1 MIIWLASYPK
11 SGNTWVR
18 SLLSAY
24 YYSKNGNFNF
34 ELLKNIDVY
43 PQQKYFDVKIDKPG
57 EINSYWDISQE
68 KIISKKKI
76 KILKTHNSLL
86 ELNGKNFTKPQY
98 TLGIIYIV
106 RDPRNV
112 ITSLKNH
119 YDLDYEQSL
128 DFMLNEKKYI
138 YDIREKND
146 YADFHFLSSWSN
158 HYKSWIN
165 NNLFKKMVIK
175 YEDLENDTF
184 KTLKNLIIYIN
195 SLFEV
200 NEKIDKIKINNC
212 IKTTN
217 FEILKNKEKKEGF
230 SENVYSK
237 KINKKI
243 DFFHLGPKNKWEKVV
258 PKEFHEKINNIF
270 KEDLKNLKY

>member
-24 YYSKNGNFNF
+24 YYSKNGNFSF

-175 YEDLENDTF
+175 YEDLENNTF

-195 SLFEV
+195 SLFQV
-200 NEKIDKIKINNC
+200 NEKIDEIKINNC

-217 FEILKNKEKKEGF
+217 FEILKHKEKKEGF
-230 SENVYSK
+230 PENVRSK
-237 KINKKI
+237 KTNKKI

-270 KEDLKNLKY
+270 KEDLKKLKY